1 MLTLALLA
9 LIPLSIGDGSG
20 DGSGGAAL
28 IVDAGGAEI
37 AASISVPDES
47 SEGASEDDESTCR
60 WEPAVIY
67 GLPVVDIDLV
77 GDGVLRRNHPVFGHR
92 QYGMREVCDG
102 TTGRFAWV
110 DERPPTAGQLTSGL
124 IVEVRRRLPEPV
136 LRTTPDGVVFVNL
149 DTWLGIEPVAPVSAS
164 VAADGHHARV
174 TASPTSVRFSWN
186 GGAVT
191 CAPLVPHEGCA
202 LLLDARSGS
211 VMVTTRLTWTVSYST
226 SVGDGRLDPLV
237 TERDTALPVREIQT
251 VSRRCFQRTPAAAIR
266 W

>member
-92 QYGMREVCDG
+92 QYGMREVCEG
-102 TTGRFAWV
+102 ATGRFAWV
-110 DERPPTAGQLTSGL
+110 DERPPTTAGAGAPFRARRCGVRQPRLLARHRTGRVGDR
-124 IVEVRRRLPEPV
+124 IGRRRRAPRPGDGEPD
-136 LRTTPDGVVFVNL
+136 L
-149 DTWLGIEPVAPVSAS
+149 
-164 VAADGHHARV
+164 
-174 TASPTSVRFSWN
+174 
-186 GGAVT
+186 GAV
-191 CAPLVPHEGCA
+191 LMGQRGRH
-202 LLLDARSGS
+202 LRSGNS
-211 VMVTTRLTWTVSYST
+211 
-226 SVGDGRLDPLV
+226 
-237 TERDTALPVREIQT
+237 E
-251 VSRRCFQRTPAAAIR
+251 
-266 W
+266 

>member
-92 QYGMREVCDG
+92 QYGMREVCEG
-102 TTGRFAWV
+102 ATGRFAWV

-136 LRTTPDGVVFVNL
+136 LRSAPDGVVFVNL
-149 DTWLGIEPVAPVSAS
+149 DTWLGIEPVASVTAS

-174 TASPTSVRFSWN
+174 TASPTSVRFSWDS
-186 GGAVT
+186 GAVT
-191 CAPLVPHEGCA
+191 CAPATPSEVCA
-202 LLLDARSGS
+202 LLLDRRSAS
-211 VMVTTRLTWTVSYST
+211 VTVTTRLTWTVSYST

-237 TERDTALPVREIQT
+237 TERDTAVPVREIQT
-251 VSRRCFQRTPAAAIR
+251 VSR
-266 W
+266 